1 MTHDHVN
8 RLANW
13 LILLR
18 IVPAADLGVAFRVA
32 EEAKMTAKEQTSFD
46 ALRDAFEAAP
56 EASKAE
62 FLEWLARWR
71 LTNTQQSIAQLNPR
85 ARETWLEPLPWDDYE

>member
-1 MTHDHVN
+1 MAKDVAVN
-8 RLANW
+8 
-13 LILLR
+13 
-18 IVPAADLGVAFRVA
+18 PERVTKG
-32 EEAKMTAKEQTSFD
+32 AKMTTKEPTSFD

-56 EASKAE
+56 EATRDEFLGWLSTRAE

-71 LTNTQQSIAQLNPR
+71 LANAQQSIAQLNPR